1 MTQRKIFIFCDG
13 GLGNRLNSL
22 IGGLVIA
29 ETYSLSPVVCWP
41 ENNWCGCSF
50 DDLFENNFL
59 IDNNDVF
66 YFFKEDSNNL
76 FLSITD
82 NGIKLKN
89 LFEPNVESIDQIRHT
104 NVDIVYY
111 HNKIPKNLNQ
121 EKVLAF
127 AKQLKIKSSIINQ
140 ANQFITAKSISRHT
154 KGLHVRKTDFPN
166 QLDSDRLFHD
176 VSIDK
181 NSNYFICSDDQDT
194 EQQFCTLPNVCA
206 LPKTSY
212 VQKLNDGNWRQT
224 TTDTSGRIFDFNV
237 DRPKQSVIEALV
249 DLLILSRTTISVKN
263 KSTFLSWAHMYSTI
277 GYR

>member
-1 MTQRKIFIFCDG
+1 MKERRIFVFCDG

-22 IGGLVIA
+22 IGGLVVA
-29 ETYSLSPVVCWP
+29 ESYNLKPIICWP

-50 DDLFENNFL
+50 EDLF
-59 IDNNDVF
+59 DNEFNIMKDDVF

-89 LFEPNVESIDQIRHT
+89 YLEPNEHGFGHIKNTEADV
-104 NVDIVYY
+104 VYY

-121 EKVLAF
+121 EKILKF
-127 AKQLKIKSSIINQ
+127 SRQLQIKSNIVRSALEFVSSNNIS
-140 ANQFITAKSISRHT
+140 KST
-154 KGLHVRKTDFPN
+154 KGLHIRKTDFPN
-166 QLDSDRLFHD
+166 QLDSDELFRI
-176 VSIDK
+176 VSTDK
-181 NSNYFICSDDQDT
+181 NTKYFVCSDDQET
-194 EQQFCTLPNVCA
+194 ENQFSQLPNVCVFE
-206 LPKTSY
+206 KTSY

-237 DRPKQSVIEALV
+237 DRPKQSVIEAFI
-249 DLLILSRTTISVKN
+249 DMLILSKTTISVKN

-277 GYR
+277 GY